1 MRYWEGGGGK
11 EDSGVS
17 AADIQLHGSISM
29 MRQEKNK
36 RLYNLRLTLVDC
48 GGIRM
53 DDANIHAINHGS
65 VDSRTA
71 SWQKASEPPTF

>member
-11 EDSGVS
+11 EDSSVP

-36 RLYNLRLTLVDC
+36 RLYNLRLTLGVN
-48 GGIRM
+48 GG
-53 DDANIHAINHGS
+53 NEVSS
-65 VDSRTA
+65 VY
-71 SWQKASEPPTF
+71 EIP